1 MYMPSKTFAET
12 RFNEN
17 VYITEY
23 FPLSTKTQHGVVIPA
38 YNNGQV
44 SHVFSD
50 ILQRFKFLGNNCVT
64 NQPNSEPLL
73 SLEQYTLELNSLL
86 TRMNDMHKGC
96 ISFRT
101 KDVNIMYDTYKTLHG
116 SKYIAGLISI
126 VRESVMK
133 TITDEVVMA
142 PEVVTTMVGFETYVA
157 SLKRVLPALTLDIT
171 TAMDMYEKYVEKQH
185 YTGGDVKEIPFC
197 INTVNLNQMVG
208 VIGNAASYL
217 NGQHIYNIV
226 LGETESDEALDKY
239 YNIMMTKFGLRERV
253 AKSLLLYHPDL
264 VGSVIGEIRN
274 RMGMIDQSEIIWSK
288 SYYSPARHTEAVGL
302 FV

>member
-1 MYMPSKTFAET
+1 MYIPSKTFAQT
-12 RFNEN
+12 TFTEN

-23 FPLSTKTQHGVVIPA
+23 FPLSNRTQHGVVIPA

-50 ILQRFKFLGNNCVT
+50 ILQRYKFLGNNCIT
-64 NQPNSEPLL
+64 NQPNAEPLL
-73 SLEQYTLELNSLL
+73 SLDQYAQELNSLIA
-86 TRMNDMHKGC
+86 RMNDIHKGAV
-96 ISFRT
+96 SFMT
-101 KDVNIMYDTYKTLHG
+101 KDVNLMYDTYKTLHG
-116 SKYIAGLISI
+116 SKYIAGIISI
-126 VRESVMK
+126 VRESIMK

-142 PEVVTTMVGFETYVA
+142 PEVVTTMVGFETYVT

-185 YTGGDVKEIPFC
+185 YAGGEVKEIPFC
-197 INTVNLNQMVG
+197 INTVDLNQMVNI
-208 VIGNAASYL
+208 IGNAASYL

-239 YNIMMTKFGLRERV
+239 YNIMMSKFGLRERV

-274 RMGMIDQSEIIWSK
+274 RMGMIDQSEIVWSK
-288 SYYSPARHTEAVGL
+288 SYYSPAHQNSAIGL